1 MLFVVMIIYGPSAA
15 YALTSEIFSFAKTSG
30 RTQVHTSAHKRTQA
44 HTSAHLILRVAS
56 NKINKKLITLGG
68 AIRDSF
74 TPWLNIFIS
83 GKRQLS
89 K

>member
-30 RTQVHTSAHKRTQA
+30 RTRTQA